1 MPILRTIKSDY
12 EFFHHQELDVFVALD
27 PENRKALSTYW
38 RANKGKQKGMLT
50 KLKITGYK
58 LVFDEE
64 FQSLKIDFSESF
76 TFEARDLQQTKL
88 K

>member
-1 MPILRTIKSDY
+1 MTILRTIKSDY
-12 EFFHHQELDVFVALD
+12 EFFHHESLDIFVALD
-27 PENRKALSTYW
+27 SKTRKTLSTYW
-38 RANKGKQKGMLT
+38 KANKGKQKGMLP

-64 FQSLKIDFSESF
+64 FQSLKIDFTE
-76 TFEARDLQQTKL
+76 TFEFEAKDLHQTKL

>member
-27 PENRKALSTYW
+27 PENSKALSSYW
-38 RANKGKQKGMLT
+38 KTNKGKQKGLLPKLT
-50 KLKITGYK
+50 ITGFK

-64 FQSLKIDFSESF
+64 FQSLKIDFSESIA
-76 TFEARDLQQTKL
+76 FEAKDLQPTKL

>member
-1 MPILRTIKSDY
+1 MTILRIIKSDY
-12 EFFHHQELDVFVALD
+12 EFFHHESLDIFVALD
-27 PENRKALSTYW
+27 SETRKILSTYW
-38 RANKGKQKGMLT
+38 KANKGKQKGMLP

-64 FQSLKIDFSESF
+64 FQSLKIDFTESF
-76 TFEARDLQQTKL
+76 EFEAKDLHQTKL

>member
-1 MPILRTIKSDY
+1 MTILRTIKNDY
-12 EFFHHQELDVFVALD
+12 DFYHHQTLDIFIALND
-27 PENRKALSTYW
+27 ENKQILSSYW
-38 RANKGKQKGMLT
+38 KANKGKQKGTLP

-64 FQSLKIDFSESF
+64 FQSLKIDFAE
-76 TFEARDLQQTKL
+76 TFEFEAKDLHQTKL